1 MHKQVTAMLCS
12 ILAVFFCCAGAPD
25 YDNTTE
31 PDYVQDGLE
40 KYVSESEMA
49 EEVSDVREQLDPF
62 VTYTDGTL
70 SFHIE
75 EAQNAT
81 SFADEVYTG
90 VRFNVELMNQL
101 ADPEMR
107 AAYISHK
114 KSLFILLMMNIRKN
128 GSTGKSVFIG
138 GESLIS

>member
-1 MHKQVTAMLCS
+1 MLCS
-12 ILAVFFCCAGAPD
+12 ILALFFCCAGAPD